1 MFHTLKTLLFLLL
14 LSSLSACYADQ
25 QGNPMT
31 RNYTDTHTAPPAF
44 DPKRTQ
50 FDCARWAEPAPPDE
64 ASQRWYQAAT
74 TIQAKRFRLSVAE
87 YQKMLILYEGAARK
101 GHYKAVKDLIIN
113 YNEGGYAMGTEF
125 APEPEKA
132 RYWLHYGLDK
142 EWAGA
147 FEWLSNAL
155 HYGNAG
161 YPADDKLSL
170 AYLQKAANL
179 GVPFAQYDLAMIY
192 GDQLE
197 RRDAKLALSKCAAAQ
212 AFPPALNILA
222 MDNEID
228 GNAQIALEL
237 HQQALMGGGVKGSVA
252 AAVLAGTFAGEKQYH
267 DDLQTVIDPE
277 RTQAYREIEIAL
289 DGTDSTSGNL
299 YFRFPR
305 LNEVLPLPPAKMPPW
320 QGIYSAMSK
329 ENAHYYQNPPN
340 PDTLIAEIKAAGLL
354 VSEDYI
360 TKPAPK
366 RPPEMDD
373 EGNDL

>member
-1 MFHTLKTLLFLLL
+1 MFQTVKAFLFVLLL
-14 LSSLSACYADQ
+14 TSLSACYADK

-44 DPKRTQ
+44 DPKRSQ
-50 FDCARWAEPAPPDE
+50 FDCASWVEPAPPDE

-125 APEPEKA
+125 ASEPEKA

-142 EWAGA
+142 DWAGA

-179 GVPFAQYDLAMIY
+179 GVPFAQYDLASVY
-192 GDQLE
+192 GDQFE
-197 RRDAKLALSKCAAAQ
+197 RLDAKKALLKCAADQ
-212 AFPPALNILA
+212 AFSPALEQLA
-222 MDNEID
+222 TYAEIN

-237 HQQALMGGGVKGSVA
+237 HQRALMGGG
-252 AAVLAGTFAGEKQYH
+252 
-267 DDLQTVIDPE
+267 
-277 RTQAYREIEIAL
+277 
-289 DGTDSTSGNL
+289 
-299 YFRFPR
+299 
-305 LNEVLPLPPAKMPPW
+305 
-320 QGIYSAMSK
+320 
-329 ENAHYYQNPPN
+329 
-340 PDTLIAEIKAAGLL
+340 
-354 VSEDYI
+354 
-360 TKPAPK
+360 
-366 RPPEMDD
+366 
-373 EGNDL
+373 